1 MLERNIK
8 LYEPAE
14 LFFFIL
20 ISAMYYLGVSE
31 KYNFFERF
39 DYDINVF
46 VVISLIC
53 LMLGLKKYTADGR
66 GISKTYF
73 FLPIYKKTKSWSEIK
88 HMAHVTAHKKDRYD
102 RIICSNFICFIDFKD
117 RICFKMKDKTRKSK
131 YDKKTKSI
139 ITKKLKQSLGYGDFM
154 RLVKRREETFETDL
168 VMNAVDLAVGYK
180 VNYNQTSYPYKEEKS
195 LSDYYKLMKEKF
207 KDQI

>member
-14 LFFFIL
+14 LIIFLTFSGL
-20 ISAMYYLGVSE
+20 YYLGVSE

-46 VVISLIC
+46 IVISVIC
-53 LMLGLKKYTADGR
+53 IMLGLKKYAADGR

-73 FLPIYKKTKSWSEIK
+73 FLPIYKKTKTWSEIK
-88 HMAHVTAHKKDRYD
+88 HMAHVTAHKKDKYD

-168 VMNAVDLAVGYK
+168 VMSAVDLAIGKK
-180 VNYNQTSYPYKEEKS
+180 VNYNQTTYPHSEKNP
-195 LSDYYKLMKEKF
+195 F
-207 KDQI
+207 QITIN

>member
-8 LYEPAE
+8 LYEPIE
-14 LFFFIL
+14 LIVFLVFSGL
-20 ISAMYYLGVSE
+20 YYLGVSE

-46 VVISLIC
+46 IVISIIC
-53 LMLGLKKYTADGR
+53 LILGLKKYTADGR
-66 GISKTYF
+66 GISKTFF
-73 FLPIYKKTKSWSEIK
+73 FLPIYKKTKTWSEIK
-88 HMAHVTAHKKDRYD
+88 HMAHVTAHKKDKYD
-102 RIICSNFICFIDFKD
+102 RIICSNFILFIDFND

-139 ITKKLKQSLGYGDFM
+139 VTKKLKQSLNYGGFM
-154 RLVKRREETFETDL
+154 KIIKSREETFETDL

-180 VNYNQTSYPYKEEKS
+180 VNYNQTSYPNKEKKS
-195 LSDYYKLMKEKF
+195 LSDYYKLMKEKL
-207 KDQI
+207 

>member
-46 VVISLIC
+46 IVISVIC

-73 FLPIYKKTKSWSEIK
+73 FLPIYKKTKSI
-88 HMAHVTAHKKDRYD
+88 V
-102 RIICSNFICFIDFKD
+102 
-117 RICFKMKDKTRKSK
+117 
-131 YDKKTKSI
+131 
-139 ITKKLKQSLGYGDFM
+139 TKKLKQSLNYGGFIK
-154 RLVKRREETFETDL
+154 LVKSREETFETDL
-168 VMNAVDLAVGYK
+168 VMNAVDLAIGKK
-180 VNYNQTSYPYKEEKS
+180 VDYNQTTYPHSEKKS
-195 LSDYYKLMKEKF
+195 LSDYYKLMKEK
-207 KDQI
+207 I

>member
-8 LYEPAE
+8 LYEPIE
-14 LFFFIL
+14 LIVFLVFSGL
-20 ISAMYYLGVSE
+20 YYLGVSE

-46 VVISLIC
+46 IVISIIC
-53 LMLGLKKYTADGR
+53 LILGLKKYTADGR
-66 GISKTYF
+66 GISKTFF
-73 FLPIYKKTKSWSEIK
+73 FLPIYKKTKTWSEIK
-88 HMAHVTAHKKDRYD
+88 HMAHVTAHKKDKYD
-102 RIICSNFICFIDFKD
+102 RIICSNFILFIDFND

-139 ITKKLKQSLGYGDFM
+139 VTKKLKQSLNYGGFM
-154 RLVKRREETFETDL
+154 KIIKSREETFETDL

-180 VNYNQTSYPYKEEKS
+180 VNYSQTTYPYHKKKS
-195 LSDYYKLMKEKF
+195 LSDYYKLMKEKL
-207 KDQI
+207 

>member
-46 VVISLIC
+46 IVISVIC

-73 FLPIYKKTKSWSEIK
+73 FLPIYKKTKTWSEIK
-88 HMAHVTAHKKDRYD
+88 HMAHVSAHKKDRYD

-139 ITKKLKQSLGYGDFM
+139 VTKKLKQSLNSGDFM

-168 VMNAVDLAVGYK
+168 VMNAVDLAIGKK
-180 VNYNQTSYPYKEEKS
+180 VDYNQTTYPHSEKKS
-195 LSDYYKLMKEKF
+195 LSDYYKLMKEK
-207 KDQI
+207 I

>member
-8 LYEPAE
+8 LYEPIE
-14 LFFFIL
+14 LIVFLVFSGL
-20 ISAMYYLGVSE
+20 YYLGVSE

-46 VVISLIC
+46 IVISIIC
-53 LMLGLKKYTADGR
+53 LILGLKKYTADGR
-66 GISKTYF
+66 GISKTFF
-73 FLPIYKKTKSWSEIK
+73 FLPIYKKTKTWSEIK
-88 HMAHVTAHKKDRYD
+88 HMAHVTAHKKDKYD
-102 RIICSNFICFIDFKD
+102 RIICSNFILFIDFND

-139 ITKKLKQSLGYGDFM
+139 VTKKLKQSLNYGGFM
-154 RLVKRREETFETDL
+154 KLVKSREETFETDL
-168 VMNAVDLAVGYK
+168 VMNTVDLAVGYK

>member
-8 LYEPAE
+8 LYEPIE
-14 LFFFIL
+14 LIVFLVFSGL
-20 ISAMYYLGVSE
+20 YYMGVSE

-46 VVISLIC
+46 IVISIIC
-53 LMLGLKKYTADGR
+53 LMLGLKKYTAGGR

-73 FLPIYKKTKSWSEIK
+73 FLPIYKKTKTWSEIK
-88 HMAHVTAHKKDRYD
+88 HMAHVTAHKKDEYD
-102 RIICSNFICFIDFKD
+102 RIICSNFILFIDFND

-139 ITKKLKQSLGYGDFM
+139 VTKKLKQSLNYGGFM
-154 RLVKRREETFETDL
+154 KLVKSREETFETDL
-168 VMNAVDLAVGYK
+168 VMNAIDLAVGYK
-180 VNYNQTSYPYKEEKS
+180 VNYNQTSYPNKEKKS
-195 LSDYYKLMKEKF
+195 LSDYYKLMKEK
-207 KDQI
+207 I

>member
-8 LYEPAE
+8 FYEPIE
-14 LFFFIL
+14 LIVFLVFSGL
-20 ISAMYYLGVSE
+20 YYLGVSE

-46 VVISLIC
+46 IVISIIC
-53 LMLGLKKYTADGR
+53 LILGLKKYTADGR
-66 GISKTYF
+66 GISKTFF
-73 FLPIYKKTKSWSEIK
+73 FLPIYKKTKTWSEIK
-88 HMAHVTAHKKDRYD
+88 HMAHVTAHKKDKYD
-102 RIICSNFICFIDFKD
+102 RIICSNFILFIDFND

-139 ITKKLKQSLGYGDFM
+139 VTKKLKQSLNYGGFM
-154 RLVKRREETFETDL
+154 KLVKSREETFETDL

-180 VNYNQTSYPYKEEKS
+180 VNYNQTSYPNKEKKS
-195 LSDYYKLMKEKF
+195 LSDYYKLMKEKL
-207 KDQI
+207 

>member
-8 LYEPAE
+8 LYEPIE
-14 LFFFIL
+14 LIVFLVFSGL
-20 ISAMYYLGVSE
+20 YYMGVSE

-46 VVISLIC
+46 IVISVIC

-73 FLPIYKKTKSWSEIK
+73 FLPIYKKTKTWSEIK
-88 HMAHVTAHKKDRYD
+88 HMAHVSAHKKDRYD
-102 RIICSNFICFIDFKD
+102 RIICSNFILFIDFND

-139 ITKKLKQSLGYGDFM
+139 VTKKLKQSLNYGGFM
-154 RLVKRREETFETDL
+154 KLVKSREETFETDL
-168 VMNAVDLAVGYK
+168 VMNAIDLAVGYK
-180 VNYNQTSYPYKEEKS
+180 VNYNQTSYPNKEKKS
-195 LSDYYKLMKEKF
+195 LSDYYKLMKEK
-207 KDQI
+207 I

>member
-8 LYEPAE
+8 LYEPIE
-14 LFFFIL
+14 LIVFLVFSGL
-20 ISAMYYLGVSE
+20 YYLGVSE

-46 VVISLIC
+46 IVISIIC
-53 LMLGLKKYTADGR
+53 LILGLKKYTADGR
-66 GISKTYF
+66 GISKTFF
-73 FLPIYKKTKSWSEIK
+73 FLPIYKKTKTWSEIK
-88 HMAHVTAHKKDRYD
+88 HMAHVTAHKKDKYD
-102 RIICSNFICFIDFKD
+102 RIICSNFILFIDFND

-139 ITKKLKQSLGYGDFM
+139 VTKKLKQSLNYGGFM
-154 RLVKRREETFETDL
+154 KLVKSREETFETDL

-180 VNYNQTSYPYKEEKS
+180 VNYNQTSYPNKEKKS
-195 LSDYYKLMKEKF
+195 LSDYYKLMKEKL
-207 KDQI
+207 

>member
-14 LFFFIL
+14 LIIFLTFSGL
-20 ISAMYYLGVSE
+20 YYLGVSE

-46 VVISLIC
+46 IVISVIC

-73 FLPIYKKTKSWSEIK
+73 FLPIYKKTKTWSEIK
-88 HMAHVTAHKKDRYD
+88 HMAHVSYTKEDRFGRMNCFNEIY
-102 RIICSNFICFIDFKD
+102 FIDFND
-117 RICFKMKDKTRKSK
+117 IVCLIIKDKTKKST
-131 YDKKTKSI
+131 YDYKKWK
-139 ITKKLKQSLGYGDFM
+139 
-154 RLVKRREETFETDL
+154 
-168 VMNAVDLAVGYK
+168 VGYI
-180 VNYNQTSYPYKEEKS
+180 SFSKS
-195 LSDYYKLMKEKF
+195 NWSKKG
-207 KDQI
+207 

>member
-14 LFFFIL
+14 LIIFLTF
-20 ISAMYYLGVSE
+20 SGMYYLGVSE

-46 VVISLIC
+46 IIVSVIC

-73 FLPIYKKTKSWSEIK
+73 FYQYIKKPKLGVRLNIWLMLQPIRK
-88 HMAHVTAHKKDRYD
+88 
-102 RIICSNFICFIDFKD
+102 IDT
-117 RICFKMKDKTRKSK
+117 I
-131 YDKKTKSI
+131 
-139 ITKKLKQSLGYGDFM
+139 
-154 RLVKRREETFETDL
+154 E
-168 VMNAVDLAVGYK
+168 
-180 VNYNQTSYPYKEEKS
+180 
-195 LSDYYKLMKEKF
+195 
-207 KDQI
+207 

>member
-14 LFFFIL
+14 LIIFLTF
-20 ISAMYYLGVSE
+20 SGMYYLGVSE

-46 VVISLIC
+46 IVISVIC

-73 FLPIYKKTKSWSEIK
+73 FLPIYKKTKTWSEIK

-168 VMNAVDLAVGYK
+168 VMNAVDLAIGKK
-180 VNYNQTSYPYKEEKS
+180 VNYNQTTYPHIEKKS
-195 LSDYYKLMKEKF
+195 LSDYYKLMKEK
-207 KDQI
+207 I

>member
-8 LYEPAE
+8 LYEPIE
-14 LFFFIL
+14 LIVFLVFSGL
-20 ISAMYYLGVSE
+20 YYLGVSE

-46 VVISLIC
+46 IVISIIC
-53 LMLGLKKYTADGR
+53 LISGLKKYTADGR
-66 GISKTYF
+66 GISKTFF
-73 FLPIYKKTKSWSEIK
+73 FLPIYKKTKTWSEIK
-88 HMAHVTAHKKDRYD
+88 HMAHVTAHKKDKYD
-102 RIICSNFICFIDFKD
+102 RIICSNFILFIDFND

-139 ITKKLKQSLGYGDFM
+139 VTKKLKQSLNYGGFM
-154 RLVKRREETFETDL
+154 KLVKSREETFETDL

-180 VNYNQTSYPYKEEKS
+180 VNYNHTSYPNKEKKS
-195 LSDYYKLMKEKF
+195 LSDYYKLMKEKL
-207 KDQI
+207 

>member
-8 LYEPAE
+8 LYEPIE
-14 LFFFIL
+14 LIVFLVFSGL
-20 ISAMYYLGVSE
+20 YYMGVSE

-46 VVISLIC
+46 IVISIIC
-53 LMLGLKKYTADGR
+53 LMLGLKKYTAGGR

-73 FLPIYKKTKSWSEIK
+73 FLPIYKKTKTWSEIK
-88 HMAHVTAHKKDRYD
+88 HMAHVTAHKKDEYD
-102 RIICSNFICFIDFKD
+102 RIICSNFILFIDFND

-139 ITKKLKQSLGYGDFM
+139 VTKKLKQSLNYGGFM
-154 RLVKRREETFETDL
+154 KLVKSREETFETDL
-168 VMNAVDLAVGYK
+168 VMNAIDLAVGYK
-180 VNYNQTSYPYKEEKS
+180 VNYNQTSYPNKEKKS
-195 LSDYYKLMKEKF
+195 LSDYYKLIKEKL
-207 KDQI
+207 

>member
-8 LYEPAE
+8 LYEPIE
-14 LFFFIL
+14 LIVFLVFSGL
-20 ISAMYYLGVSE
+20 YYLGVSE

-46 VVISLIC
+46 IVISIIC
-53 LMLGLKKYTADGR
+53 LILGLKKYTADGR
-66 GISKTYF
+66 GISKTFF
-73 FLPIYKKTKSWSEIK
+73 FLPIYKKTKTWSEIK

-102 RIICSNFICFIDFKD
+102 RIICSNFILFIDFND

-139 ITKKLKQSLGYGDFM
+139 VTKKLKQSLNYGGFM
-154 RLVKRREETFETDL
+154 KIIKSREETFETDL

-180 VNYNQTSYPYKEEKS
+180 VNYSQTSYPNKEKKS
-195 LSDYYKLMKEKF
+195 LSDYYKLMKEKL
-207 KDQI
+207 

>member
-8 LYEPAE
+8 LYEPIE
-14 LFFFIL
+14 LIVFLVFSGL
-20 ISAMYYLGVSE
+20 YYMGVSE

-46 VVISLIC
+46 IVISVIC
-53 LMLGLKKYTADGR
+53 IMLGLKKYAADGR

-73 FLPIYKKTKSWSEIK
+73 FLPIYKKTKTWSEIK
-88 HMAHVTAHKKDRYD
+88 HMAHVTAHKKDKYD

-139 ITKKLKQSLGYGDFM
+139 VTKKLKQSLNYGGFM
-154 RLVKRREETFETDL
+154 KLVKSREETFETDL
-168 VMNAVDLAVGYK
+168 VMNAIDLAVGYK
-180 VNYNQTSYPYKEEKS
+180 VNYNQTSYPNKEKKS
-195 LSDYYKLMKEKF
+195 LSDYYKLMKEK
-207 KDQI
+207 I

>member
-14 LFFFIL
+14 LIIFLTF
-20 ISAMYYLGVSE
+20 SGMYYLGVSE

-46 VVISLIC
+46 IVISIVCLI
-53 LMLGLKKYTADGR
+53 LGLKKYTADGR
-66 GISKTYF
+66 GISKTFF
-73 FLPIYKKTKSWSEIK
+73 FLPIYKKTKTWSEIK
-88 HMAHVTAHKKDRYD
+88 HMAHVTAHKKDKYD
-102 RIICSNFICFIDFKD
+102 NIICSNFILFIDFND

-139 ITKKLKQSLGYGDFM
+139 VTKKLKQSLNYGGFM
-154 RLVKRREETFETDL
+154 KLVKSREETFETDL

>member
-14 LFFFIL
+14 LFIFIL

-46 VVISLIC
+46 IVISVIC

-73 FLPIYKKTKSWSEIK
+73 FLPIYKKTKTWSEIK

-168 VMNAVDLAVGYK
+168 VMNAVDLAIGKK
-180 VNYNQTSYPYKEEKS
+180 VNYSQTTYPHREKKS
-195 LSDYYKLMKEKF
+195 LSDYYKLMKEK
-207 KDQI
+207 I